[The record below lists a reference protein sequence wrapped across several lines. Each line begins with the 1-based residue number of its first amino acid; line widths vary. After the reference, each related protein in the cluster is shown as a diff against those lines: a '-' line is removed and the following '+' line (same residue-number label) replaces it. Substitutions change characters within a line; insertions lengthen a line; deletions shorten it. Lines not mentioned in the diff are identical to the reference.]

1 MVFMD
6 KFKVQINLI
15 YNFKTK
21 ATIFGDVTTV
31 QKQLD
36 DGTNINTKDEYNR
49 RALHYG
55 KLVYILI

>member
-1 MVFMD
+1 MVF
-6 KFKVQINLI
+6 KNKLNFQINLI

-31 QKQLD
+31 QKLLD

-49 RALHYG
+49 TALHYG
-55 KLVYILI
+55 KLVYILK